1 MACNAPHRR
10 AMRSWPKALG
20 NRLCGSL
27 SALLG
32 IGMSYQRSLILTGA
46 RHSIP
51 ILLWLVL
58 GAAAA
63 ARAQVSPAPVPLDPI
78 PPGLV
83 AAETERVVEIVDG
96 DTLILAGGRQVRLVG
111 IQVATRF
118 AAFHLSSFSSPQ
130 CPTNPVIPPQNIF
143 TLFHRAPR
151 RIFCLVTPM
160 SPRDSWA

>member
-1 MACNAPHRR
+1 MP
-10 AMRSWPKALG
+10 
-20 NRLCGSL
+20 
-27 SALLG
+27 
-32 IGMSYQRSLILTGA
+32 GA

-58 GAAAA
+58 GAAVVAG

-111 IQVATRF
+111 IQESINSIVAISLRF
-118 AAFHLSSFSSPQ
+118 YNMLD
-130 CPTNPVIPPQNIF
+130 I
-143 TLFHRAPR
+143 
-151 RIFCLVTPM
+151 
-160 SPRDSWA
+160 